1 MATTSLW
8 AVRSGLKYLVDY
20 VSNEEKT
27 VGIDKTL
34 DYISNENKTM
44 NKQYVTCINC
54 SFLDPYASMVNTKK
68 QFHDEKEILAFHG
81 YQSFDAGEVDAQKAH
96 DIGVALA
103 NKLWG
108 DRFEVVITTHL
119 NTEHI
124 HNHFL
129 VNSTSFIDGK
139 RFCNTNEDIR
149 KMREVSDEICLEN
162 GLSVIQK
169 PDQEHNYF
177 SKKKLREMIKRV
189 IDEAILSSRTYKEFE
204 LELFTQ
210 GYQLNGFEDSL
221 SIQHPDSKAPIRV
234 KKLGNNYTYDR
245 IKERILDHDILPS
258 IYERKGMDM
267 KPYLQR
273 FKMKKLTPLQRL
285 FIRYQYTLGILPKN
299 NTYRKKY
306 SKETTKTLSKLDAIT
321 DQTIFICKNEITD
334 IDQLRNIR
342 INVLREL
349 KPLFKERQHLYY
361 ELNKAKDPKAIVE
374 IREKIQSLNQEIQQ
388 KRKIVKLCDG
398 IADRSTRIEDFFN
411 KEYVQIKNKGEKE
424 R

>member
-27 VGIDKTL
+27 VGIDTTIN
-34 DYISNENKTM
+34 YISNENKTM

-54 SFLDPYASMVNTKK
+54 NFADPYASMINTKK
-68 QFHDEKEILAFHG
+68 QFNDEKEILVFHG

-96 DIGVALA
+96 EIGVELA
-103 NKLWG
+103 NRMWG
-108 DRFEVVITTHL
+108 DRFEVVVTTHL

-129 VNSTSFIDGK
+129 VNSTSFVDGK
-139 RFCNTNEDIR
+139 CYCNTNEDIR

-162 GLSVIQK
+162 GLSIVEN
-169 PDQEHNYF
+169 PDREHNYF
-177 SKKKLREMIKRV
+177 SKKKFREMIKRV

-210 GYQLNGFEDSL
+210 GYRLNGFEDSL
-221 SIQHPDSKAPIRV
+221 SIQHPDSKTPIRV
-234 KKLGNNYTYDR
+234 KQLGNNYTYDR
-245 IKERILDHDILPS
+245 IKERILNHDFLPS

-299 NTYRKKY
+299 NFYRKKY
-306 SKETTKTLSKLDAIT
+306 SKETTTALSKLDSIT
-321 DQTIFICKNEITD
+321 DQTIFICKNEIED
-334 IDQLRNIR
+334 IDQLRSIR
-342 INVLREL
+342 IDTLKEL
-349 KPLFKERQHLYY
+349 KLLFKERQHLYY
-361 ELNKAKDPKAIVE
+361 ALSKEEDPKSMVE
-374 IREKIQSLNQEIQQ
+374 IRGRIQSLNQEIKQ
-388 KRKIVKLCDG
+388 KRKKVKLCDG

-411 KEYVQIKNKGEKE
+411 KEYEQTKRKGEKE

>member
-96 DIGVALA
+96 DIGVEFA

-108 DRFEVVITTHL
+108 DCFEVVVTTHL

-129 VNSTSFIDGK
+129 VNSTSFVDGK

-189 IDEAILSSRTYKEFE
+189 IDEVILSSRTYKEFE

-221 SIQHPDSKAPIRV
+221 SIQHPDSKVPILV
-234 KKLGNNYTYDR
+234 KKLGNKYTYDR
-245 IKERILDHDILPS
+245 IRERILNHDFIPS
-258 IYERKGMDM
+258 IYDRKGMDM

-273 FKMKKLTPLQRL
+273 FKAKKLTTLQRL

-306 SKETTKTLSKLDAIT
+306 SKETTKALSKLDAIT

-361 ELNKAKDPKAIVE
+361 KLNKTEDSKSIFE
-374 IREKIQSLNQEIQQ
+374 IREKIQSLNQEIKQ

-411 KEYVQIKNKGEKE
+411 KEYEQNKSKGEKG